1 MMDDNKGEPAEIK
14 SNGTGGESDIG
25 NNTSLNH
32 LNVGMGNLYV
42 TRAQADITVC
52 IGDARI
58 NCHKAVLMAAS
69 PYFEAMFNSGMKEA
83 LNGEIKFQHMSASV
97 FELVLEFIYTGKH
110 IVTTDNA
117 ASLLEAAS
125 LLQINAL
132 FQLCEET
139 LSRSLSLD
147 NVLEA
152 WRFASLHNAKK
163 VVDAALFLI
172 LTEFIDFATR
182 DDFDKLTYPEVLHI
196 IQDDRLFVNYEE
208 SVIEAVMKWGQSNK
222 DRQQDLGN
230 LIAQSRLCHL
240 TVDHLFTLKKFF
252 SSNIDSITARSG
264 IDDATAYKL
273 IPSKR
278 QSTSSVL
285 ARFRN
290 YSPVEEVIAVVSQ

>member
-1 MMDDNKGEPAEIK
+1 M
-14 SNGTGGESDIG
+14 
-25 NNTSLNH
+25 
-32 LNVGMGNLYV
+32 
-42 TRAQADITVC
+42 
-52 IGDARI
+52 
-58 NCHKAVLMAAS
+58 
-69 PYFEAMFNSGMKEA
+69 
-83 LNGEIKFQHMSASV
+83 
-97 FELVLEFIYTGKH
+97 
-110 IVTTDNA
+110 
-117 ASLLEAAS
+117 
-125 LLQINAL
+125 
-132 FQLCEET
+132 
-139 LSRSLSLD
+139 
-147 NVLEA
+147 
-152 WRFASLHNAKK
+152 HNAKK

-264 IDDATAYKL
+264 IDDAIAYKL